1 VASVAQEPA
10 STDPGGN
17 GGSAEPRRARPAWRE
32 IGTRALALREG
43 SIIVITLVTAI
54 YFSVNTSSFLTAENF
69 ETLLP
74 YFAPLAILAAGEV
87 FVMILGEIDLSI
99 AAMYLFAP
107 ILFYK
112 CNTSLGLPLV
122 PAVIGALLVCMV
134 IGVVNGVFV
143 SVVGVNSFVATLGTL
158 FTFEGLS
165 LIISKGTPVATPG
178 GQPPLGT
185 FGKVFGGGT
194 YSELIWAVGIVLILQ
209 IVLTF
214 TRWGLHTVAIG
225 SNKLGAAEAGV
236 RVNLVMIRNYMLC
249 ALTAGLVGIF
259 EAIRSA
265 TVQPNPAGPNE
276 ILFLAVAA
284 AVIGGTLLTG
294 GSGTVVGALIGALFL
309 GILKDGLILQ
319 GVQANYLLF
328 YTGLAVLVAM
338 TANVFVGR
346 ARRGRTGS
354 G

>member
-1 VASVAQEPA
+1 VASVAQDPA
-10 STDPGGN
+10 SSSPGSPE
-17 GGSAEPRRARPAWRE
+17 GSAQPRRALWRD
-32 IGTRALALREG
+32 IGTRLIALREG
-43 SIIVITLVTAI
+43 SIIVITIIVAI
-54 YFSVNTSSFLTAENF
+54 YFSANTESFFSKGNF

-107 ILFYK
+107 IMYYK
-112 CNTSLGLPLV
+112 LNTSIGLPLGLSL
-122 PAVIGALLVCMV
+122 IGALIICV
-134 IGVVNGVFV
+134 GVGAINGVFV
-143 SVVGVNSFVATLGTL
+143 AVIGINSFVATLGTL

-178 GQPPLGT
+178 GQTPVGT
-185 FGKVFGGGT
+185 FGKVFGAGT
-194 YSELIWAVGIVLILQ
+194 YSELIWAIAIVVLLQ
-209 IVLTF
+209 VVLTF
-214 TRWGLHTVAIG
+214 TRWGLYTVAVG

-259 EAIRSA
+259 EAIRSQ

-328 YTGLAVLVAM
+328 YTGLAVIVAM
-338 TANVFVGR
+338 AANVYVGR
-346 ARRGRTGS
+346 VRRGHTGS